1 MSISENI
8 RNLALKGIEDFRK
21 GSLAMIIANG
31 LSLTAT
37 VLIIVFVFPYLSV
50 LPLGTV
56 MRRAAPSIDLLKSLD
71 ILGSLITVAAIMGVF
86 GIVSLI
92 LTVYAIYIKF
102 IPGSNK
108 LKKWRE
114 DFSTPS
120 TLMKI
125 GYIGGLILIIFGIG
139 IMIVLAITLL
149 PTIGGRG
156 TFSNPMDFLRFLAPL
171 FGGLAIILIGGLLWL
186 VGNIGLI
193 LLFLR
198 FHSVFNEV
206 PLLIAAILFIL
217 LIIMGLMAALPLIGI
232 FIAIVTAILTLTA
245 WILSYIGLGNVI
257 KKVQSQTTQLV
268 LV

>member
-1 MSISENI
+1 
-8 RNLALKGIEDFRK
+8 
-21 GSLAMIIANG
+21 
-31 LSLTAT
+31 
-37 VLIIVFVFPYLSV
+37 
-50 LPLGTV
+50 
-56 MRRAAPSIDLLKSLD
+56 
-71 ILGSLITVAAIMGVF
+71 
-86 GIVSLI
+86 
-92 LTVYAIYIKF
+92 
-102 IPGSNK
+102 
-108 LKKWRE
+108 
-114 DFSTPS
+114 
-120 TLMKI
+120 
-125 GYIGGLILIIFGIG
+125 GIG

-257 KKVQSQTTQLV
+257 KKVQSQTTQPV